1 MLLDLVT
8 SNVWGALGL
17 WAIVYIADYALTLRG
32 ARLYSDPRQT
42 FVRFDGSYELNP
54 VFERDVDA
62 RRRLSRRFVILL
74 GVTCALIWLLW
85 RIAQSRILAPAI
97 FPFWMGVL
105 LLIEL
110 PVLLRHLRNI
120 ATFRWLLRA
129 PDVRGQ
135 IVYPRWFSLRLSAG
149 ELAAFTAL
157 YLLLSPGPHTAFF
170 LGGAGACAMTAFQH
184 WGRSERLRMQASTA
198 APNAAPAAPAE
209 RGTASPE

>member
-1 MLLDLVT
+1 MLIDLAT
-8 SNVWGALGL
+8 SNLWAALGL

-32 ARLYSDPRQT
+32 ARLYSDPRQR

-62 RRRLSRRFVILL
+62 QRRLSRRFVILL
-74 GVTCALIWLLW
+74 GTTCLLIWLLW
-85 RIAQSRILAPAI
+85 RVARSRILAPAI
-97 FPFWMGVL
+97 FPFWMGML

-110 PVLLRHLRNI
+110 PVLLRHLRNLG
-120 ATFRWLLRA
+120 TFGWLLRA

-157 YLLLSPGPHTAFF
+157 YLLLSPGPHLAFF
-170 LGGAGACAMTAFQH
+170 LGGVAACALTAFQH
-184 WGRSERLRMQASTA
+184 WGRSERLRAQAQA
-198 APNAAPAAPAE
+198 AAPAPPAPTAPE
-209 RGTASPE
+209 GGTAGQE